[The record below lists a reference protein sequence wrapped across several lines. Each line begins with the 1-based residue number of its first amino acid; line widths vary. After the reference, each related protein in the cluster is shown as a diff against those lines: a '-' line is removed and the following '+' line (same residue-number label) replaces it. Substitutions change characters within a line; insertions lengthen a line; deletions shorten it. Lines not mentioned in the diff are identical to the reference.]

1 MSLLFFEKERTM
13 QPTLFKDIALSEEI
27 LRAIEDIGYTEMT
40 QIQKEAIPFILDGRD
55 VTGRSN
61 TGTGKTAAFG
71 IPAVESLEE
80 DASNR
85 AKVLVLSPTRELALQ
100 ISEEIKK
107 FAKHKKNISIATIY
121 GGQSM
126 QPQIHQLKKANIVI
140 GTPGRIMDHMR
151 RRTLR
156 LDHLRMVILDEA
168 DEMLNMGFYEDIKH
182 ILSESPK
189 ERQTILFSATMPKTI
204 LKITREF
211 QNDPKLI
218 EIESQ
223 QKTVANIEQSAYMV
237 PHNKKTDALYLLLSY
252 HQPKRALIFCNTK
265 KMVDDLV
272 DRLNDNGYRSV
283 GLHGDMK
290 QNLRTKV
297 MTDYKNAKIKI
308 LVATDV
314 AARGIDVTDIDA
326 VFNYD
331 VPQEL
336 EYYIHRIGRT
346 ARAGKEGNAYTLM
359 TNKTQLRKVQ
369 EIQRIV
375 KAQIDFEELPSS
387 KVIYKKNKSKFA
399 EKLKTSIDKN
409 EHKDWEPFIDELVQE
424 GYSGSSIA
432 AALLGMLDEKD
443 KTIMPKIKDIT
454 SKYDSANNKER
465 RFNHNDSFSKSIVEV
480 NIGRNEDVSPN
491 HIVGAIV
498 EATGISSK
506 AIGKIQIYQNH
517 TTVEMLTENSKLV
530 LDVMQNTRIK
540 NKKVNFKI
548 STDKPSDNHPKK
560 NTKRKKNY
568 GRRGNSKYSRTR

>member
-1 MSLLFFEKERTM
+1 ME
-13 QPTLFKDIALSEEI
+13 PTSFKDIALSEEI

-40 QIQKEAIPFILDGRD
+40 QIQKEAIPFILEGRD

-80 DASNR
+80 EANNR

-100 ISEEIKK
+100 ISDEIRK

-126 QPQIHQLKKANIVI
+126 QPQIQQLKRANIVI

-151 RRTLR
+151 RRTLK
-156 LDHLRMVILDEA
+156 LEHLRMVILDEA

-182 ILSESPK
+182 ILSEAPK

-223 QKTVANIEQSAYMV
+223 QRTVENIQQSAYMV
-237 PHNKKTDALYLLLSY
+237 PQNKKTDALYALLSY
-252 HQPKRALIFCNTK
+252 HQPKRSLIFCNTK
-265 KMVDDLV
+265 KMVDSLV
-272 DRLNDNGYRSV
+272 DSLNDNGYRSI

-331 VPQEL
+331 IPQEL

-346 ARAGKEGNAYTLM
+346 ARAGKEGSAYTLV
-359 TNKTQLRKVQ
+359 TNKTQLRRVQ

-375 KAQIDFEELPSS
+375 KAEINLEELPSS
-387 KVIYKKNKSKFA
+387 DIIYKKNKSNFA
-399 EKLKTSIDKN
+399 DKLKKAIDEN
-409 EHKDWEPFIDELVQE
+409 QYKDWESFIDELVQE
-424 GYSGSSIA
+424 GYSGSNIA
-432 AALLGMLDEKD
+432 VALLGMLDQKD
-443 KTIMPKIKDIT
+443 KTIMPKIKSIT
-454 SKYDSANNKER
+454 SNHINTNNKRER
-465 RFNHNDSFSKSIVEV
+465 FSHNDSFSKSTIEV
-480 NIGRNEDVSPN
+480 NIGRHENVSPN

-498 EATGISSK
+498 EATGLSSK
-506 AIGKIQIYQNH
+506 SIGKIQIHQNH
-517 TTVEMLTENSKLV
+517 TTVEMFLEDSQLV
-530 LDVMQNTRIK
+530 LDMMQNTRIK
-540 NKKVNFKI
+540 NKKVNFKMNTNTQ
-548 STDKPSDNHPKK
+548 SNDRHKK
-560 NTKRKKNY
+560 YAKAKKNY
-568 GRRGNSKYSRTR
+568 TKRRNSRYSNVS

>member
-1 MSLLFFEKERTM
+1 M
-13 QPTLFKDIALSEEI
+13 QPTSFKDIALSEEI

-40 QIQKEAIPFILDGRD
+40 QIQKEAIPFILEGRD

-71 IPAVESLEE
+71 IPAVESLED
-80 DASNR
+80 DANNR

-126 QPQIHQLKKANIVI
+126 QPQIQQLKRANIVI

-151 RRTLR
+151 RRTLKI
-156 LDHLRMVILDEA
+156 DHLRMVILDEA
-168 DEMLNMGFYEDIKH
+168 DEMLNMGFYEDIKL
-182 ILSESPK
+182 ILSEAPK

-223 QKTVANIEQSAYMV
+223 QRTVENIKQSAYMV
-237 PHNKKTDALYLLLSY
+237 PQNKKTDALCLLLSY
-252 HQPKRALIFCNTK
+252 HQPQRTLIFCNTK
-265 KMVDDLV
+265 RMVDSLV
-272 DRLNDNGYRSV
+272 ETLNDKGYHSI

-346 ARAGKEGNAYTLM
+346 ARAGKEGNAYTLV

-375 KAQIDFEELPSS
+375 KAQINLEDLPSS
-387 KVIYKKNKSKFA
+387 EIIHKKNKSNFA
-399 EKLKTSIDKN
+399 EKLKTIIDEN
-409 EHKDWEPFIDELVQE
+409 QHKDWEPFIDEIIQE
-424 GYSGSSIA
+424 GYSASNIA
-432 AALLGMLDEKD
+432 VALLGMLDEKD
-443 KTIMPKIKDIT
+443 KTIMPKIKNIASNLNRT
-454 SKYDSANNKER
+454 NNKSGDFIR
-465 RFNHNDSFSKSIVEV
+465 NDSYSKSTVEV
-480 NIGRNEDVSPN
+480 NIGRKENVSPN

-498 EATGISSK
+498 EATGLSSK
-506 AIGKIQIYQNH
+506 AIGKIQIHQNH
-517 TTVEMLTENSKLV
+517 TTIEMFAENCQLV
-530 LDVMQNTRIK
+530 LDTMENIRIK

-548 STDKPSDNHPKK
+548 NTNTPSSNRHKRYTKTKK
-560 NTKRKKNY
+560 SYSKH
-568 GRRGNSKYSRTR
+568 GNSRYSKAR

>member
-1 MSLLFFEKERTM
+1 M
-13 QPTLFKDIALSEEI
+13 QPTSFKDIALSEEI

-40 QIQKEAIPFILDGRD
+40 QIQKEAIPFILEGRD

-71 IPAVESLEE
+71 IPAVESLED
-80 DASNR
+80 DANNR

-126 QPQIHQLKKANIVI
+126 QPQIQQLKRANIVI

-151 RRTLR
+151 RRTLKI
-156 LDHLRMVILDEA
+156 DHLRMVILDEA
-168 DEMLNMGFYEDIKH
+168 DEMLNMGFYEDIKL
-182 ILSESPK
+182 ILSEAPK

-223 QKTVANIEQSAYMV
+223 QRTVENIKQSAYMV
-237 PHNKKTDALYLLLSY
+237 PQNKKTDALCLLLSY
-252 HQPKRALIFCNTK
+252 HQPQRTLIFCNTK
-265 KMVDDLV
+265 RMVDSLV
-272 DRLNDNGYRSV
+272 ETLNDKGYHSI

-346 ARAGKEGNAYTLM
+346 ARAGKEGNAYTLV

-375 KAQIDFEELPSS
+375 KAQINLEDLPSS
-387 KVIYKKNKSKFA
+387 EIIHKKNKSNFA
-399 EKLKTSIDKN
+399 EKLKTIIDKN
-409 EHKDWEPFIDELVQE
+409 QHKDWEPFIDEIVQE
-424 GYSGSSIA
+424 GYSASNIA
-432 AALLGMLDEKD
+432 VALLGMLDEKD
-443 KTIMPKIKDIT
+443 KTIMPKIKNIASNLNRT
-454 SKYDSANNKER
+454 NNKSGDFIR
-465 RFNHNDSFSKSIVEV
+465 NDSYSKSTVEV
-480 NIGRNEDVSPN
+480 NIGRKENVSPN

-498 EATGISSK
+498 EATGLSSK
-506 AIGKIQIYQNH
+506 AIGKIQIHQNH
-517 TTVEMLTENSKLV
+517 TTIEMFAENCQLV
-530 LDVMQNTRIK
+530 LDTMENTRIK

-548 STDKPSDNHPKK
+548 NTNTPSSNRHKRYTKTKK
-560 NTKRKKNY
+560 SYSK
-568 GRRGNSKYSRTR
+568 RGNSRYSKAR